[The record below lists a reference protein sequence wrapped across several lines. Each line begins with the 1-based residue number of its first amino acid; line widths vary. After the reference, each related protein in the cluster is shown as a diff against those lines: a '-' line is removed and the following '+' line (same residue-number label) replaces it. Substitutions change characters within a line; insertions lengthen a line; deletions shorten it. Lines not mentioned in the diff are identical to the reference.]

1 MMLKNKKTLSV
12 VLAIVLLLT
21 GIIGYRIY
29 ANITGNKSRAEM
41 AQGKA
46 VAVQTSPVSRRDIAP
61 QIEFSASLEPAWT
74 ADVSAKV
81 AGRIN
86 DLPVNEGDI
95 VKAGSVLASLDTSE
109 LNAQVVQAQGNL
121 AQAESSLEQAD
132 SDYSRYDTLAAQGAV
147 SAQMMDGFRTKKGL
161 AQGQVQAA
169 QGALDLVQEKLNEG
183 SVIAPR
189 DGVVTKRFV
198 QSGTYTNAG
207 AAIVTVADV
216 SNLLAQATVGE
227 AQVSSIAVG
236 TDVKVTLDA
245 LNGQEFAGTV
255 TRISPTATLPSR
267 TFTAEVTIPN
277 AAGVLKAGMFAKV
290 QIPTQI
296 HQAALAIPGS
306 ALVMRDDQATVFV
319 VGPDNKVQQKVL
331 ALGYIGNGWAEVLD
345 GLAEGDNIV
354 VGGQNKI
361 KDGVAVEPTKDGA
374 N

>member
-1 MMLKNKKTLSV
+1 MMLRNKKSLSV

-29 ANITGNKSRAEM
+29 ANIAGNKSRADM
-41 AQGKA
+41 AKGKA
-46 VAVQTSPVSRRDIAP
+46 VAVQTSLVGRRDIAP
-61 QIEFSASLEPAWT
+61 QMEFAASLEPAWT

-86 DLPVNEGDI
+86 DLPVNEGDY

-132 SDYSRYDTLAAQGAV
+132 SDYSRYNTLAGQGAV
-147 SAQMMDGFRTKKGL
+147 SAQMMDGYRTKKGL

-169 QGALDLVQEKLNEG
+169 QGALNLVQEKLNEG

-216 SNLLAQATVGE
+216 SNLLAKATVGE

-236 TDVKVTLDA
+236 TDVKVKLDA

-267 TFTAEVTIPN
+267 TFTAEITIPN
-277 AAGVLKAGMFAKV
+277 DASVLKAGMFAKV
-290 QIPTQI
+290 EIPTQI
-296 HQAALAIPGS
+296 HQSALVIPGS

-319 VGPDNKVQQKVL
+319 VGSDNKVQQKVL
-331 ALGYIGNGWAEVLD
+331 TLGYVGNGWAEILD

-354 VGGQNKI
+354 VDGQNKI
-361 KDGVAVEPTKDGA
+361 KDGVAVEPTKDGD